1 MKTLYLILKV
11 IVYTDMIQD
20 KFEDTKGVITSRKSK
35 DKTIQRS
42 KDKGQKNTELSVGY
56 RFYFSFYDFQW
67 NFGTIP
73 SRW

>member
-1 MKTLYLILKV
+1 
-11 IVYTDMIQD
+11 MIQD
-20 KFEDTKGVITSRKSK
+20 KFEDTKGVITSRK

-42 KDKGQKNTELSVGY
+42 KDKGQTNTELSVGY

-67 NFGTIP
+67 NFGIIP